1 MKRFVMFVGVGG
13 AATLLQFVLLA
24 LMVEFKLLPEVAA
37 SAASYGISAVFNYLA
52 NYHLT
57 FASNSSHKSTLPKFA
72 VTALL
77 GLCVSTLLFACFL
90 FLINQYLV
98 AQCLATGIT
107 LVLNFS
113 IHKWWI
119 YRNH

>member
-1 MKRFVMFVGVGG
+1 MIFTGVGG
-13 AATLLQFVLLA
+13 AATLLQLGLMA
-24 LMVEFKLLPEVAA
+24 LIVELRLMPEVAA
-37 SAASYGISAVFNYLA
+37 SAVSYGISAVFNYMA

-57 FASNSSHKSTLPKFA
+57 FASTSNHRETLPKFA
-72 VTALL
+72 VTATL
-77 GLCVSTLLFACFL
+77 GLSVSTLLFTL
-90 FLINQYLV
+90 FFYSINQYLV